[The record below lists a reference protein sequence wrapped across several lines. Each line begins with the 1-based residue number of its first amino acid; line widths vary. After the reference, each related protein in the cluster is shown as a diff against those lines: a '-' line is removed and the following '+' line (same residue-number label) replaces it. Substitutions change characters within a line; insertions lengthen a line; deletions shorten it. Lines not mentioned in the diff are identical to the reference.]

1 MKKMIGFKVEDYEA
15 EALKVIAQ
23 RQGKSQTDLLRDI
36 LREKTHAEM
45 LKGVSY
51 IAALKKII
59 KEGK

>member
-23 RQGKSQTDLLRDI
+23 RQGKSQTDMVRDI
-36 LREKTHAEM
+36 LREKAHSEM
-45 LKGVSY
+45 LKGLSY
-51 IAALKKII
+51 IQALKKII